1 MDPRLQLVLLL
12 TDKIFLAIQRM
23 QAVTKM
29 TEEQVIREIEKERA
43 EKDNLV
49 KEVTL

>member
-1 MDPRLQLVLLL
+1 MDPRLELILLL

-23 QAVTKM
+23 QEVTKM
-29 TEEQVIREIEKERA
+29 SKVEALKEIEKERA

-49 KEVTL
+49 EEVTL